1 MKRVPIGISMNFRRG
16 EQSYV
21 FDLGGNY
28 ADAIYEA
35 GGMPISIPCFNDED
49 TLNQYLDKVAFLV
62 FVGGHDYPP
71 EIYNEPRHE
80 KVETMDERRAE
91 YDLLLFKLAFERKIP
106 IVGICAGMQL
116 INISMGGKLIQH
128 LDNHEFHQPENY
140 HTLTIKN
147 SKWLSQIF
155 PDETIVVNSLHHQG
169 VKPEYLGKDLNAV
182 AFAPDGLIEC
192 VEYNGEQV
200 CMGVQWHPERV
211 SASYLKASSFLG
223 KKGAR
228 RTLNEHTSRFFNFI
242 VKTAQEY
249 LDNKENE

>member
-1 MKRVPIGISMNFRRG
+1 
-16 EQSYV
+16 
-21 FDLGGNY
+21 
-28 ADAIYEA
+28 
-35 GGMPISIPCFNDED
+35 
-49 TLNQYLDKVAFLV
+49 V

-116 INISMGGKLIQH
+116 INISMEGKLIQH

>member
-1 MKRVPIGISMNFRRG
+1 MKTRIPIGISMNFRKG

-35 GGMPISIPCFNDED
+35 GGIPFSIPCFNDAD
-49 TLNQYLDKVAFLV
+49 ILNQYLDRVGFLI

-91 YDLLLFKLAFERKIP
+91 FDLLLFRLAFERKIP

-128 LDNHEFHQPENY
+128 LDNFEFHQPENY
-140 HTLTIKN
+140 HPVTIKS
-147 SKWLSQIF
+147 SKWLSKIF
-155 PDETIVVNSLHHQG
+155 PSDTIVVNSLHHQG
-169 VKPEYLGKDLNAV
+169 VKLEYLGKNLNAV
-182 AFAPDGLIEC
+182 ASATDGLIEC
-192 VEYNGEQV
+192 VEYDGEQL
-200 CMGVQWHPERV
+200 CLGVQWHPERV
-211 SASYLKASSFLG
+211 SPSYLKASSFLG
-223 KKGAR
+223 KEGAKKA
-228 RTLNEHTSRFFNFI
+228 LSEHTSRFFSFI
-242 VKTAQEY
+242 VEHANEY
-249 LDNKENE
+249 LQNKK